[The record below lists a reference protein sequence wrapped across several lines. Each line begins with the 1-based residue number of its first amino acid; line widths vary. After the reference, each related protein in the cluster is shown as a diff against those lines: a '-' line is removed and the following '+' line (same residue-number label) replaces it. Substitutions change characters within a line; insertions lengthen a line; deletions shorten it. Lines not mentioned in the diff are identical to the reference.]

1 MLVSIRALELEFNRP
16 IGVLQDPQGPKIR
29 NGRLDEGKLA
39 LDAGETVCFAL
50 RDRRE
55 AVIPR
60 PHPEIF
66 AAAYPGQALLID
78 DGRSSS

>member
-29 NGRLDEGKLA
+29 IGRLDEGKLA

-55 AVIPR
+55 AVNP
-60 PHPEIF
+60 
-66 AAAYPGQALLID
+66 AASSRNI
-78 DGRSSS
+78 RSRLSRSGPAH